1 MSLNSRILAYNIA
14 SSIGYS
20 FVLTIIMA
28 IVSLISKAF
37 YPPFPF
43 SIAPVILLVI
53 APVEGIIQI
62 IILLIL
68 VFFAFPVR
76 TSTEREQLLQIR
88 KLAIISA
95 LGYLAF
101 SLLPYA
107 FIVPY
112 IQTYV
117 GLVIAFNIINGAFS
131 GFITSI
137 IH

>member
-43 SIAPVILLVI
+43 SIDPVILLVI